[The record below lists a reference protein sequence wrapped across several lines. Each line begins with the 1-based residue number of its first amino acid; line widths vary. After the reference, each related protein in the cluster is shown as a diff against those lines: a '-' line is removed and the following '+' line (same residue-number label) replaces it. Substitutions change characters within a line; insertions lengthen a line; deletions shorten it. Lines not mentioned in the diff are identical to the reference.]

1 MSFFEKIKEVVYT
14 YKTNLI
20 IGGIIIFI
28 ILISNI
34 FIYYM
39 LVDDSNEFDSINEVV
54 HLESKQNNKE
64 EVKVEET
71 IYYKVDI
78 KGAVTKEGVYELKE
92 KSRVIDVINLAGG
105 LKENA
110 DTSVTNLSK
119 YIEDEMVIV
128 IYTKEEV
135 DNFKEVKKE
144 EIQKEE
150 QCIIYNEVIVND
162 SCKDNETND
171 LKEEINNKN
180 ENELDVKISINTADL
195 DLLMT
200 LPGIGESKA
209 KSIIEYREKTPFTS
223 IEDIMNVSGI
233 GEKAFEQIKYYITL

>member
-1 MSFFEKIKEVVYT
+1 MSFFEKIKEVIYT
-14 YKTNLI
+14 YKVNLI
-20 IGGIIIFI
+20 ITGGLLLL
-28 ILISNI
+28 ILIGNI
-34 FIYYM
+34 SIYYI
-39 LVDDSNEFDSINEVV
+39 LANKINTKEESIVSYNVPNIEENKILPKV
-54 HLESKQNNKE
+54 KE
-64 EVKVEET
+64 EVN
-71 IYYKVDI
+71 YKVDI
-78 KGAVTKEGVYELKE
+78 KGAVLKEGVYELNE

-119 YIEDEMVIV
+119 YITDEMVIV

-135 DNFKEVKKE
+135 EKFKEVKKE
-144 EIQKEE
+144 EEKKEE

-162 SCKDNETND
+162 SCKEESNTK
-171 LKEEINNKN
+171 KEELDNKH
-180 ENELDVKISINTADL
+180 EDEIDVKISINNADI

-209 KSIIEYREKTPFTS
+209 KSIIEYREQNPFTS

-233 GEKAFEQIKYYITL
+233 GEKAFEQIKNYITL